1 MNKIALALNIIGGL
15 AILGGIII
23 GFATYSTPLEGYTY
37 LTEEDYSV
45 LFTWIG
51 AGLISGIMMFGFAE
65 IINLL
70 DKIKK
75 GILNEVEEPKKEK
88 EPSEADKY
96 MENILNK

>member
-1 MNKIALALNIIGGL
+1 MNKIAIALNVIGVL
-15 AILGGIII
+15 AIIGGIII
-23 GFATYSTPLEGYTY
+23 GFATYSMPLEGYYT

-70 DKIKK
+70 DKIKNK
-75 GILNEVEEPKKEK
+75 LGNETEEPKIEK

>member
-23 GFATYSTPLEGYTY
+23 GFATYKIPLEGYTY
-37 LTEEDYSV
+37 LTEEDYGV

-70 DKIKK
+70 DKIKN
-75 GILNEVEEPKKEK
+75 GILNEAEEPKIEK